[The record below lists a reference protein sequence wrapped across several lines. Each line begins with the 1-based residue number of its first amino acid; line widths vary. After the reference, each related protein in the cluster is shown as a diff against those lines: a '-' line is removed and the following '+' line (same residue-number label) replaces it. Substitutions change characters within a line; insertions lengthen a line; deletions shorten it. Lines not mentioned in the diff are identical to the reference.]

1 MKTYIKPEVEV
12 ISFVSEDVTT
22 LSGGVDPDFTWPD
35 YD

>member
-22 LSGGVDPDFTWPD
+22 LSGGIDETFDWSDFV
-35 YD
+35 

>member
-22 LSGGVDPDFTWPD
+22 LSGGIDETFDWGD
-35 YD
+35 YI